1 MNQQSSLKKESK
13 NRIEW
18 IDIARGIAILF
29 VCLGHRDIP
38 PIFSKWIY
46 TFHMPI
52 FFFISGYITKYDGV
66 SFGKF
71 MNKKLC
77 GLVIPYFS
85 LGAVYIFSEWIY
97 SLCFHKE
104 FNILEWLQKLFIGQK
119 IKLPDYVN
127 LINTNDKKDD
137 KIIEKQKSDNN
148 KSGLINN
155 SISNKAFSLS
165 KNNSD
170 NSKKTSINQDTFIW
184 PVRGKVINKFG
195 AITNGGEKNLGVNIA
210 TKHLEKVKAAS
221 SGTIRFVDK
230 IDGYG
235 EVIIM
240 QHNNDFFTAY
250 GFIDPLVSVNDK
262 VKKGQIIASVKN
274 NDNSNRSI
282 LYFSIRKGKKSYNPE
297 EIIVNQL

>member
-1 MNQQSSLKKESK
+1 MFIILK
-13 NRIEW
+13 
-18 IDIARGIAILF
+18 DVLAM
-29 VCLGHRDIP
+29 
-38 PIFSKWIY
+38 FS
-46 TFHMPI
+46 
-52 FFFISGYITKYDGV
+52 TKYTAIYFV
-66 SFGKF
+66 IV
-71 MNKKLC
+71 
-77 GLVIPYFS
+77 LVISLFTPYDTFADNIKDKQKYHIVQQGENLYRIS
-85 LGAVYIFSEWIY
+85 VKYNIKQEEIL
-97 SLCFHKE
+97 K
-104 FNILEWLQKLFIGQK
+104 FNNNIKDNKIFIGQK